1 MKNRV
6 KRDRTDSSKRVS
18 RNSLIGIV
26 VAITILVIGTVT
38 ALSMQIRQTKGG
50 AKLEGRKA
58 QMANHPRKNYVTIDA
73 AGQTVAV
80 DGQTGQ
86 ARPLTPEEARRLAE
100 GIKELVNQSSEGLV
114 QVRHADGSVSIDLQ
128 GRFQNVAVAK
138 INADGTISQSCV
150 DNTDSAAAFFEI
162 DPQLFK
168 DAAKP
173 APTSKSQ
180 PGSSKLEDR

>member
-1 MKNRV
+1 MKRRV
-6 KRDRTDSSKRVS
+6 KRNRTDSSKKVS
-18 RNSLIGIV
+18 RNSLIGV
-26 VAITILVIGTVT
+26 VAAITILLIGGIT
-38 ALSMQIRQTKGG
+38 ALSMQAGKTQR
-50 AKLEGRKA
+50 AKLEERKA
-58 QMANHPRKNYVTIDA
+58 QVANHPRKNYVTINA

-86 ARPLTPEEARRLAE
+86 ARPLTPEEAQRLAQ
-100 GIKELVNQSSEGLV
+100 GIEELVNQSTEGLV
-114 QVRHADGSVSIDLQ
+114 QVHHADGSVSIDLQ

-162 DPQLFK
+162 DPRLFK